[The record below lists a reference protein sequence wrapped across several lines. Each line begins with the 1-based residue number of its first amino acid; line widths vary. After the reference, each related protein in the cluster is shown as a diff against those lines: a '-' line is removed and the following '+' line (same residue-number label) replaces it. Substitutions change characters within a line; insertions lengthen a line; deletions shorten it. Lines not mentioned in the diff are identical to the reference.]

1 MAICVSAAA
10 PCILLPWLLESRADG
25 DRPWTQKYWVK
36 ANVWIAIY
44 SFVGNYFWSHYFYK
58 LLGAA
63 YTFPSWRLNDVSTA
77 GLPWWPG
84 VRLDVCCP
92 GCCMFTEKGQRP
104 DKAMLAAAPL
114 NPALQCRLLTLAAYA
129 PADLALP
136 MSSISACRC
145 PSACTS

>member
-10 PCILLPWLLESRADG
+10 PCILLPWLLESRADR
-25 DRPWTQKYWVK
+25 DRLWTQKYWVK

-44 SFVGNYFWSHYFYK
+44 SFVGNYFWTHYFYK

-84 VRLDVCCP
+84 VRLAVSRL
-92 GCCMFTEKGQRP
+92 GCCMFTGKGRRQRW
-104 DKAMLAAAPL
+104 
-114 NPALQCRLLTLAAYA
+114 LQL
-129 PADLALP
+129 
-136 MSSISACRC
+136 SSNS
-145 PSACTS
+145 P